1 MSHNIYDPVDRQIIT
16 FQYDHTDIDQII
28 IQYDDKKIFWSF
40 ICGIIGFILWP
51 VSIIGLCLISQ
62 IYHEAC
68 EISVQYKKIRTSY
81 WVNVTSLCIGI
92 IATLIIGG
100 YLIYIYVN

>member
-1 MSHNIYDPVDRQIIT
+1 MSLNSYDPVNRQIIT
-16 FQYDHTDIDQII
+16 FEYNNSDIDQIVI
-28 IQYDDKKIFWSF
+28 EYDDKKILWSF
-40 ICGIIGFILWP
+40 ICGLIGFVLWP

-68 EISVQYKKIRTSY
+68 EISVQYKKIRMTY
-81 WVNVTSLCIGI
+81 WVNVTSLCVGI

-100 YLIYIYVN
+100 YLIYMYVN